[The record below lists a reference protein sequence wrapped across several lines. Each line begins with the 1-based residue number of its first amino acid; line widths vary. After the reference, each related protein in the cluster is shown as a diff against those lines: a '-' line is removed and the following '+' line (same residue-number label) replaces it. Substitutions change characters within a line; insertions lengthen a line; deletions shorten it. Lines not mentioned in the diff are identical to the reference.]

1 MGKIKQTKRRVFY
14 YNLKETRNQ
23 IRSYFYTRKDSNS
36 AAQAA
41 IALNNSDEKE
51 LCITIAFNTP
61 WTIDLLIDSWQHYC
75 KETRLLVAD
84 NSNKREASE
93 EIRKICD
100 TKNISY
106 IKLPKNPVRHPSRSH
121 GLALNWTWRNLVA
134 KLKHLERVGFID
146 HDCYPIKPCK
156 PNYISDTFALGILK
170 PCWIE
175 NSPAINFWAGFLF
188 FASRSELRLDQFKFN
203 FLPDALNGLDTGGKN
218 WQRVYKHLNAS
229 DVSKAKSRT
238 ISAQEFFKTESINE
252 KWSLQ
257 LIEESFIHV
266 SGVSHKQELE
276 TFGRNDICRLLR
288 ERISVDELTS

>member
-84 NSNKREASE
+84 NSNKCEASE
-93 EIRKICD
+93 EIRKICE

-146 HDCYPIKPCK
+146 HDCYPIKQCR
-156 PNYISDTFALGILK
+156 PNYQSSAFAYGIKK
-170 PCWIE
+170 PSWIE
-175 NSPAINFWAGFLF
+175 ESNAKNLWAGYMF
-188 FASRSELRLDQFKFN
+188 FQQNSATKLQDMPFN
-203 FLPDALNGLDTGGKN
+203 FLPDALNGLDTGGSN
-218 WQRVYKHLNAS
+218 WRKVYRELGPNAIEPAERIRICS
-229 DVSKAKSRT
+229 NTLLSSNST
-238 ISAQEFFKTESINE
+238 TESCELEMIDNC
-252 KWSLQ
+252 
-257 LIEESFIHV
+257 FIHAA
-266 SGVSHKQELE
+266 GVSHKSDESTKFRSQV
-276 TFGRNDICRLLR
+276 CQLLR
-288 ERISVDELTS
+288 NRMDG